1 VIDHGLHFPRHEIG
15 LLALNIV
22 VAASRD
28 DVTCF
33 RQLGSQVELHCI
45 EVLRERPLDRSA

>member
-22 VAASRD
+22 VAAPRD
-28 DVTCF
+28 DMTCF
-33 RQLGSQVELHCI
+33 RQLRSQIELHCI
-45 EVLRERPLDRSA
+45 EVLRKGSLERSA